1 MNLERSTRFECL
13 IMETQ
18 ELERALDF
26 QEKGY
31 QLILWLGSLA
41 DGAKVSFDQVHEA
54 ATMSEAARRWLE
66 RHRTALPERCR
77 IDPEDV
83 GPFANVVAS
92 FLSSSFD
99 LVAHPGTKRVTDCGC
114 ICEWCS
120 YAVAASHLRTKKVSK
135 RDKARARR
143 LQADLLMER
152 ALKNGRTL
160 SDDQA
165 LCITD
170 DERLGEAAAVI
181 TYADELIR
189 RMKGLYEGPA
199 VLALWRRFAW
209 NREGSP
215 KKNFRLTIDAVRK
228 AEARIQQ
235 AIQQAST

>member
-1 MNLERSTRFECL
+1 MNDP
-13 IMETQ
+13 
-18 ELERALDF
+18 ELERALDL
-26 QEKGY
+26 QQKGY

-41 DGAKVSFDQVHEA
+41 DNAKVSFDQVHEA

-66 RHRTALPERCR
+66 RHRTTLPDRCR
-77 IDPEDV
+77 VDPADIEV
-83 GPFANVVAS
+83 FANVVAS
-92 FLSSSFD
+92 FLGSSFD
-99 LVAHPGTKRVTDCGC
+99 LIAEPGTKRATDCGC

-120 YAVAASHLRTKKVSK
+120 YAVAASHLQPKKVST

-152 ALKNGRTL
+152 AMKNGRTL
-160 SDDQA
+160 SEDQA
-165 LCITD
+165 LRIVD
-170 DERLGEAAAVI
+170 DEELGEAAALL

-215 KKNFRLTIDAVRK
+215 KKNFRLTIDAIRK
-228 AEARIQQ
+228 ADTNINR
-235 AIQQAST
+235 AIHQAST

>member
-1 MNLERSTRFECL
+1 
-13 IMETQ
+13 METR
-18 ELERALDF
+18 ELERALNF
-26 QEKGY
+26 QQKGY

-41 DGAKVSFDQVHEA
+41 DGAKVSFDQMHEA

-66 RHRTALPERCR
+66 RHRPTLPERCR

-83 GPFANVVAS
+83 AAFANVVAS

-99 LVAHPGTKRVTDCGC
+99 LVAQPGTRRVSKCGC
-114 ICEWCS
+114 PCDWCS

-135 RDKARARR
+135 RDKTRARR
-143 LQADLLMER
+143 LQADLIMER

-165 LCITD
+165 LRIVD
-170 DERLGEAAAVI
+170 DEQLGESAAI
-181 TYADELIR
+181 LTYADELIR
-189 RMKGLYEGPA
+189 RMNGLYEGPA

-215 KKNFRLTIDAVRK
+215 KKDFRLTIDAVRK
-228 AEARIQQ
+228 AQASIEQ
-235 AIQQAST
+235 AIQQTNA